1 MVKKES
7 DVNSLISIIV
17 PVYNSERT
25 LGRCVD
31 SILKQSF
38 CDWELLL
45 INDGSTDKSGK
56 VCEQYAAIDNRIKA
70 FHKDNGGV
78 SSARNMGLDYAIGK
92 WITFV
97 DSDDVLAD
105 SAFELNWN
113 DISEDFILFPFYFN
127 HRSGLSELCFGQIS
141 GVIKNLHSFFEK
153 ELGQFIFR
161 VPWSKLYRKDLIGNL
176 RFNEKIKCGED
187 TLFVINYLKNIR
199 NCNIQ
204 GKPLYIFNQDSTL
217 FHIKYQQT
225 INSSIYAL
233 SMIYS
238 AYEAL
243 NIKCLMFEKNIFFD
257 FKKCCQDEIN
267 RKPLA
272 WFNNKVVKRIYSNIK
287 QDMGFEQRLRY
298 KLLSFA
304 IISKINV
311 LLRRR

>member
-1 MVKKES
+1 M
-7 DVNSLISIIV
+7 DTPLISIIV
-17 PVYNSERT
+17 PIYNSEQT
-25 LGRCVD
+25 LNRCVD
-31 SILKQSF
+31 SILTQSF
-38 CDWELLL
+38 RDWELLL
-45 INDGSTDKSGK
+45 IDDGSTDKSGK
-56 VCEQYAAIDNRIKA
+56 ICDQYVATDKRIKV
-70 FHKDNGGV
+70 FHKENGGV

-97 DSDDVLAD
+97 DSDDCLTD
-105 SAFELNWN
+105 YAFDLNWN
-113 DISEDFILFPFYFN
+113 DISEDLILFPFYFN
-127 HRSGLSELCFGQIS
+127 YRDGSSEQFSLQASGI
-141 GVIKNLHSFFEK
+141 IKNLIPFFEK
-153 ELGQFIFR
+153 EFAQIIFR
-161 VPWSKLYRKDLIGNL
+161 VPWSKLYKNELIGNL
-176 RFNEKIKCGED
+176 RFDEKIKCGED

-204 GKPLYIFNQDSTL
+204 GKPLYIFYQDSTL
-217 FHIKYQQT
+217 FHIKYQQP

-238 AYEAL
+238 SYEAL
-243 NIKCLMFEKNIFFD
+243 NFKCLMFEKFIFFD
-257 FKKCCQDEIN
+257 FKSCCQDEIN
-267 RKPLA
+267 KRPLA

>member
-1 MVKKES
+1 M
-7 DVNSLISIIV
+7 NPIISIIV
-17 PVYNSERT
+17 PVYNGDKYLS
-25 LGRCVD
+25 RCVD
-31 SILKQSF
+31 SILNQTF
-38 CDWELLL
+38 HDWELLL
-45 INDGSTDKSGK
+45 VDDGSTDKSGRI
-56 VCEQYAAIDNRIKA
+56 CDQYASIDKRIKA
-70 FHKDNGGV
+70 FHKENGGV

-97 DSDDVLAD
+97 DSDDALTD

-127 HRSGLSELCFGQIS
+127 YGSGLSELYFGQIS
-141 GVIKNLHSFFEK
+141 GVIKDLHPFLEE

-217 FHIKYQQT
+217 FHIKYQQP

-243 NIKCLMFEKNIFFD
+243 NIKCLMFGKFSIEVQKF
-257 FKKCCQDEIN
+257 E
-267 RKPLA
+267 
-272 WFNNKVVKRIYSNIK
+272 
-287 QDMGFEQRLRY
+287 GFQAL
-298 KLLSFA
+298 
-304 IISKINV
+304 
-311 LLRRR
+311 